1 MNVLHTS
8 NAKKGPHDA
17 YNAYRDFTDK
27 ETDAQIISATMKH
40 FNMEKIDGK
49 FLIGMITILGITHI

>member
-40 FNMEKIDGK
+40 FNMEKS
-49 FLIGMITILGITHI
+49 LGRI